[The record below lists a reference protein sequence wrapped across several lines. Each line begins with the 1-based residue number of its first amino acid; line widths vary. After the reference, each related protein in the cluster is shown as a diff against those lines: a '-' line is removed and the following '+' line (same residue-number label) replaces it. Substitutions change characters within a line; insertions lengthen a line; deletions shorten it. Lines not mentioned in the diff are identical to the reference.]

1 MKHLK
6 LFDNAAS
13 YEVWK
18 NGEDYVT
25 PSVSYVEENDT
36 IIFYEA
42 EEEFTEDELLYYY
55 DGTRAEG
62 VINLTTLK
70 VKKYRYDEQIEEGDA
85 SVDEQRN
92 IVIDVLYAPGAN
104 GGDVMYWTSKSVNSI
119 PMNFEYTLYDSSS
132 NEALKGEFNE
142 MVTFKSNGFEPEQKI
157 NLHKDNMFDSWSIL
171 EIKSKISNKT
181 YRIKFVQNSN
191 I

>member
-36 IIFYEA
+36 IFYES

-55 DGTRAEG
+55 DGTRAKG

-70 VKKYRYDEQIEEGDA
+70 VKKYQYDEQIEEGDA

-92 IVIDVLYAPGAN
+92 IVIDVLYVPGAN

-142 MVTFKSNGFEPEQKI
+142 MVTFNSNGFEPEQKI
-157 NLHKDNMFDSWSIL
+157 NLRSIDNMFDSWSIL

>member
-25 PSVSYVEENDT
+25 PSVSYVEENNT

-42 EEEFTEDELLYYY
+42 EEEFNEDELLYYC
-55 DGTRAEG
+55 DGTSIDC
-62 VINLTTLK
+62 VINLTTLE
-70 VKKYRYDEQIEEGDA
+70 VKKYPSYNEQIIEETASRDEQG
-85 SVDEQRN
+85 N
-92 IVIDVLYAPGAN
+92 IVLSVYSIPGEYGTRA
-104 GGDVMYWTSKSVNSI
+104 MYWTSKRVNSI
-119 PMNFEYTLYDSSS
+119 PMHFEYTVYDSSS
-132 NEALKGEFNE
+132 SPALSGEFNE
-142 MVTFKSNGFEPEQKI
+142 MITILSKDRPSRFI
-157 NLHKDNMFDSWSIL
+157 NLYQEGAYNQWPIL

-181 YRIKFVQNSN
+181 HRIKFV
-191 I
+191 

>member
-6 LFDNAAS
+6 LFDDAAS

-42 EEEFTEDELLYYY
+42 EEEFNEDELLYYY
-55 DGTRAEG
+55 DGTRPKG

-70 VKKYRYDEQIEEGDA
+70 VKEYQYDGQFEEGDA

-92 IVIDVLYAPGAN
+92 IVIDVLYVPGAN

-142 MVTFKSNGFEPEQKI
+142 MVTFNSNGFEPEQKI
-157 NLHKDNMFDSWSIL
+157 NLYKAGMSDSWAIL

-181 YRIKFVQNSN
+181 YRIKFE
-191 I
+191 

>member
-25 PSVSYVEENDT
+25 PNVSYVEENDT
-36 IIFYEA
+36 IFYES

-55 DGTRAEG
+55 NGTDTDYR
-62 VINLTTLK
+62 INLTTLK
-70 VKKYRYDEQIEEGDA
+70 VKKYQYDEQIEEGDA
-85 SVDEQRN
+85 SVDEKGN
-92 IVIDVLYAPGAN
+92 IVLNVDGRIPGASN
-104 GGDVMYWTSKSVNSI
+104 TQAMYWTSTSVNSI

-132 NEALKGEFNE
+132 IEGLRGEFKK

-157 NLHKDNMFDSWSIL
+157 NLYQEDNPNNEWPIL

-181 YRIKFVQNSN
+181 HRIKFE
-191 I
+191 

>member
-55 DGTRAEG
+55 DGTRAKG

-70 VKKYRYDEQIEEGDA
+70 VKKYQYDGQFEEGDA

-142 MVTFKSNGFEPEQKI
+142 MVTFNSNGFEPEQKI
-157 NLHKDNMFDSWSIL
+157 NLYKVGMFDSWAIL

>member
-36 IIFYEA
+36 IFYES

-55 DGTRAEG
+55 DGTRAKG

-70 VKKYRYDEQIEEGDA
+70 VKKYQYDEQFEEGDA

-119 PMNFEYTLYDSSS
+119 PMNFEYTLYDASLKA
-132 NEALKGEFNE
+132 ALRGEFNK
-142 MVTFKSNGFEPEQKI
+142 MVTFKSSSSYAEPNESVKI
-157 NLHKDNMFDSWSIL
+157 ASNLVSTSSSIL

-181 YRIKFVQNSN
+181 HRIKFE
-191 I
+191 

>member
-36 IIFYEA
+36 IFYES

-55 DGTRAEG
+55 DGTRAKG

-70 VKKYRYDEQIEEGDA
+70 VKKYQYAAQFEEGDA

-119 PMNFEYTLYDSSS
+119 PMNFEYTLYDSSL
-132 NEALKGEFNE
+132 NKALSGEFNE
-142 MVTFKSNGFEPEQKI
+142 KVTIQYDRPSQLI
-157 NLHKDNMFDSWSIL
+157 NLHKAGMFDSWAIL

>member
-6 LFDNAAS
+6 LFNDATS

-25 PSVSYVEENDT
+25 PNISYVEENDT
-36 IIFYEA
+36 IFYES

-55 DGTRAEG
+55 DGTNTDYR
-62 VINLTTLK
+62 INLTTLK
-70 VKKYRYDEQIEEGDA
+70 VKKSEWGGPYVEETASIDEQG
-85 SVDEQRN
+85 N
-92 IVIDVLYAPGAN
+92 IVVNVGKRIPGVYCSRA
-104 GGDVMYWTSKSVNSI
+104 MYWTSTSVNSI

-132 NEALKGEFNE
+132 KEALSGEFNE
-142 MVTFKSNGFEPEQKI
+142 MVTFKSDNFTPVQEI
-157 NLHKDNMFDSWSIL
+157 NLYQEGNYKSCPIL

-181 YRIKFVQNSN
+181 HRIKFE
-191 I
+191 

>member
-6 LFDNAAS
+6 LFDDAAS

-55 DGTRAEG
+55 DGTRAKG

-70 VKKYRYDEQIEEGDA
+70 VKKYQYDGQFEEGDA

-142 MVTFKSNGFEPEQKI
+142 MVTFNSNGFEPEQKI
-157 NLHKDNMFDSWSIL
+157 NLYKVGMFDSWAIL

>member
-6 LFDNAAS
+6 LFDDAAS

-25 PSVSYVEENDT
+25 PSVSYIEENDT
-36 IIFYEA
+36 IFYEA
-42 EEEFTEDELLYYY
+42 EEEFNEDELLYYF
-55 DGTRAEG
+55 DGTNTDYR
-62 VINLTTLK
+62 INLTTLK
-70 VKKYRYDEQIEEGDA
+70 VKEYQYDKQIEEGDA
-85 SVDEQRN
+85 SVDEKGN
-92 IVIDVLYAPGAN
+92 IVIDVLYVPGGA
-104 GGDVMYWTSKSVNSI
+104 GGEVMYWTSKSVNSI
-119 PMNFEYTLYDSSS
+119 PMNFEYTLYDSS

-157 NLHKDNMFDSWSIL
+157 NLYKSDMYDSWAIL

-181 YRIKFVQNSN
+181 YKIKFNQNDN

>member
-13 YEVWK
+13 YNVWK

-36 IIFYEA
+36 IFYEA

-55 DGTRAEG
+55 GGTNYYYYK
-62 VINLTTLK
+62 INLTTLK
-70 VKKYRYDEQIEEGDA
+70 VEKRSTYNGNITEEKNASIDERG
-85 SVDEQRN
+85 N
-92 IVIDVLYAPGAN
+92 IVVNVINVPGLYNAN
-104 GGDVMYWTSKSVNSI
+104 AMYWTSKNVNSI
-119 PMNFEYTLYDSSS
+119 PMNFEYTLYDSSL
-132 NEALKGEFNE
+132 NKALSGEFNE
-142 MVTFKSNGFEPEQKI
+142 MVTFQSDRPVQKI
-157 NLHKDNMFDSWSIL
+157 NLYQEGNYKSWPIL

-181 YRIKFVQNSN
+181 YRIKFVE
-191 I
+191 

>member
-36 IIFYEA
+36 IFYES

-55 DGTRAEG
+55 DGTKAKG

-70 VKKYRYDEQIEEGDA
+70 VKKYQYDEQIGEGDA

-92 IVIDVLYAPGAN
+92 IVIDVVYPMGGN
-104 GGDVMYWTSKSVNSI
+104 GGEVMYWTSKSVNSI

-142 MVTFKSNGFEPEQKI
+142 MVTFNSNGFEPKQKI
-157 NLHKDNMFDSWSIL
+157 NLYKSYMFDSWSIL

-181 YRIKFVQNSN
+181 YRIKFIQNYN